1 MINITHNVTTE
12 TWIKPF
18 FTFGGGVC
26 ALLIALTEVGNILTL
41 IVVLQ
46 HISLRMKNYLFIP
59 SLAAA
64 DILVGIGVAFNL
76 AQAQGT
82 WCADYLTWTLS
93 FIVFC
98 YGLFLSHAHILAM
111 AIQRF
116 LAIVFPLKYGVWI
129 TRKGMYGAIAA
140 MWITGAV
147 YVMPFLFFD
156 WRDPANKKCVSFIN
170 ENLPLYLIWGYAI
183 FILSVLLIL

>member
-1 MINITHNVTTE
+1 MSNITHNVTTE
-12 TWIKPF
+12 TWLKTLLIF
-18 FTFGGGVC
+18 EGGFA
-26 ALLIALTEVGNILTL
+26 ALLIAQILVGNILTL

-46 HISLRMKNYLFIP
+46 HRSLRRKNYLLIP

-64 DILVGIGVAFNL
+64 DTLVGIGFALNL
-76 AQAQGT
+76 TQGQGI

-93 FIVFC
+93 FMLLC

-129 TRKGMYGAIAA
+129 IRKRMYVQLLQCGLHGLF
-140 MWITGAV
+140 MSCHFCSLTGEIQQIKSV
-147 YVMPFLFFD
+147 SPLFMKIS
-156 WRDPANKKCVSFIN
+156 R
-170 ENLPLYLIWGYAI
+170 YM
-183 FILSVLLIL
+183 